1 VIDWF
6 TVAAQI
12 VNFLILIFLMK
23 KFLYGPIIRAMDKR
37 EETIAARLN
46 DAGQKRD
53 EAEKEILLYNKKN
66 EEFESHRAEMM
77 EKARVSAEERKKE
90 LIAEARKEVDDI
102 KERWREAVGQ
112 EKESF
117 LRGLRERMADEI
129 YTISRRVCSDLADVS
144 LEDHMA
150 EMFMKKINALD
161 QKTRDEIIN
170 KLKDA
175 GGKLTIATSFE
186 LTKQKKQTISETIQR
201 IIAPGAHPEFFISK
215 DILCGIELRA
225 KGYAFGWNVD
235 VYLKSLEDEFGRMI
249 ES

>member
-46 DAGQKRD
+46 EAGQQRD

-90 LIAEARKEVDDI
+90 LIAEARKEVEDI

-117 LRGLRERMADEI
+117 LRGLRERMVDEI
-129 YTISRRVCSDLADVS
+129 YTIARRVCADLAGVS

-150 EMFMKKINALD
+150 EMFMKKIKALD
-161 QKTRDEIIN
+161 QKSRDEIIN

-175 GGKLTIATSFE
+175 GGKITVATSFT
-186 LTKQKKQTISETIQR
+186 LSEQQ
-201 IIAPGAHPEFFISK
+201 EQFITEAVQGITGPDAKPVFILSK
-215 DILCGIELRA
+215 DIICGIELRA
-225 KGYAFGWNVD
+225 KGYAFGWNAEA
-235 VYLKSLEDEFGRMI
+235 YLKSLEDEFGRMI